1 VHQTLL
7 LLPSL
12 QQPLLLLLAW
22 AQANCLLAKLQLTVL
37 AQLRWQLALLLLM
50 VPLQACCLLLC
61 QLLLLPLLLVLV
73 SALLCHT
80 Q

>member
-22 AQANCLLAKLQLTVL
+22 AQANRLLPLLAKL
-37 AQLRWQLALLLLM
+37 
-50 VPLQACCLLLC
+50 
-61 QLLLLPLLLVLV
+61 
-73 SALLCHT
+73 
-80 Q
+80 